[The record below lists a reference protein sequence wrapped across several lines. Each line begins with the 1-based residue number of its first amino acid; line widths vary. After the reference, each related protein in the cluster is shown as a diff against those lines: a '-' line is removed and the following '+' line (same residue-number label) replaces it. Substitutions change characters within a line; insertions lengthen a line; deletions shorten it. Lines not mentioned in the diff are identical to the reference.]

1 MYTNFRKLNEE
12 NIMSE
17 WWKKQVVYQIYPRSF
32 CDSNG
37 DGIGDIQGIIS
48 KLDYLKDLGVTCIWI
63 CPMYKSPM
71 ADNGYDIAD
80 YYAIQDE
87 YGTMEDLEELIAEA
101 KKRNIG
107 ILMDLVIN
115 HTSDE
120 HAWFKDAIANPD
132 SKYRK
137 YYIFKKGVDGHAPTN
152 WRSVFGGSVWEKVP
166 GEDMYYYHAFA
177 KKQPDLNWENPEMRH
192 EIYNMINWWLEKG
205 IAGFR
210 VDAINFIKKDQ
221 RWCNGEVDGADGL
234 SNCFQ
239 FSRNMKGIEEFFQE
253 LRHET
258 FDKHNCLTVAEAVG
272 VPYDQLGT
280 FIGKDGCFSMMFDFN
295 YSNLDITPT
304 EEWYPDQNWTIQDYK
319 DHLFASQIEVNKIG
333 WSGAFHENHD
343 MPRSLA
349 RLVKN
354 PAERTPKAA
363 KLLGALL
370 MFLKATPYIY
380 EGEEI
385 GMVNN
390 ERTSID
396 QFDDISSKSQ
406 YKRAQEEGYSAEEAL
421 RFVNRRSR
429 DNTRSPMCW
438 DDSAYAG
445 FSSAKPWLMVNEK
458 YKDINVAK
466 EIHNP
471 NSVLAFYKQCI
482 ALRQKN
488 VDLIVDGTFNP
499 LETNEYI
506 VAYERKLGDV
516 SLLCI
521 NNMHNT
527 PETLEVS
534 DEYEVLLSNDD
545 VVRNENGFV
554 LSGWQTLVL
563 KK

>member
-1 MYTNFRKLNEE
+1 MG
-12 NIMSE
+12 E

-48 KLDYLKDLGVTCIWI
+48 KLDYLKDLGITCIWI

-71 ADNGYDIAD
+71 ADNGYDISD
-80 YYAIQDE
+80 YYAIQDD
-87 YGTMEDLEELIAEA
+87 YGTMQDLEELIAEA
-101 KKRNIG
+101 KQRNIG

-120 HAWFKDAIANPD
+120 HAWFKDAIANPN
-132 SKYRK
+132 SKYRN

-221 RWCNGEVDGADGL
+221 RWCDGEVDGADGL

-239 FSRNMKGIEEFFQE
+239 FSRNREGIEEFFKE

-258 FDKHNCLTVAEAVG
+258 FDKHDCLTVAEAVG
-272 VPYDQLGT
+272 VPYDQLGA
-280 FIGKDGCFSMMFDFN
+280 FIGKDGCFPMMFDFN
-295 YSNLDITPT
+295 YSNLDVTPN
-304 EEWYPDQNWTIQDYK
+304 EEWYPEQDWTIKDYK
-319 DHLFASQIEVNKIG
+319 EHLFASQIEVNKIG
-333 WSGAFHENHD
+333 WSAAFHENHD

-349 RLVKN
+349 RLIKN

-406 YKRAQEEGYSAEEAL
+406 YERAQLEGYSPEEAL

-438 DDSAYAG
+438 DDSVYAG
-445 FSSAKPWLMVNEK
+445 FSSVKPWLMMNEK
-458 YKDINVAK
+458 SKEINVEK
-466 EIHNP
+466 EIHDS
-471 NSVLAFYKQCI
+471 NSVLSFYKQLI

-488 VDLIVDGTFNP
+488 VDLIVDGTFKA
-499 LETNEYI
+499 LETSDSV
-506 VAYERKLGDV
+506 VAYARTLDNETLI
-516 SLLCI
+516 CM
-521 NNMHNT
+521 NNMHNAE
-527 PETLEVS
+527 ETIDL
-534 DEYEVLLSNDD
+534 DGDYEVLLSNDT
-545 VVRNENGFV
+545 VVNNDNQYT

-563 KK
+563 KKSEK

>member
-1 MYTNFRKLNEE
+1 
-12 NIMSE
+12 MSE

-32 CDSNG
+32 CDSNH

-48 KLDYLKDLGVTCIWI
+48 KLDYLKDLGITCIWI

-71 ADNGYDIAD
+71 ADNGYDISD
-80 YYAIQDE
+80 YYAIQSD
-87 YGTMEDLEELIAEA
+87 YGSMEDLEELIGEA

-120 HAWFKDAIANPD
+120 HACFQEALKDPS
-132 SKYRK
+132 SKYRN
-137 YYIFKKGVDGHAPTN
+137 YYIFKPGVDGHEPTN

-166 GEDMYYYHAFA
+166 GEDMYYFHAFA

-192 EIYNMINWWLEKG
+192 EIYDMINWWLEKG

-221 RWCNGEVDGADGL
+221 RWENGEVDGADGL

-239 FSRNMKGIEEFFQE
+239 FSRNKKGIEEFFQE

-258 FDKHNCLTVAEAVG
+258 FDKHDCLTVAEAVG
-272 VPYDQLGT
+272 VPYDKLGT

-295 YSNLDITPT
+295 YSNLDVTPT
-304 EEWYPDQNWTIQDYK
+304 EEWYPDQNWTIKDYK
-319 DHLFASQIEVNKIG
+319 EHLFASQIEVNKIG
-333 WSGAFHENHD
+333 WSGSFHENHD
-343 MPRSLA
+343 MPRSTS
-349 RLVKN
+349 RLIKN
-354 PAERTPKAA
+354 PEERTPKAA
-363 KLLGALL
+363 KLLGSLL

-385 GMVNN
+385 GALNN

-406 YKRAQEEGYSAEEAL
+406 YERAQNEGYSKEEAMH
-421 RFVNRRSR
+421 FVNRRSR

-438 DDSAYAG
+438 DSSKFAG
-445 FSSAKPWLMVNEK
+445 FSDVQPWLALNEH
-458 YKDINVAK
+458 AK
-466 EIHNP
+466 EINVENELHDE
-471 NSVLAFYKQCI
+471 NSVLSFYKQLI
-482 ALRQKN
+482 STRQKN
-488 VDLIVDGTFNP
+488 VDLIVDGTF
-499 LETNEYI
+499 ETLDTPDNVVGYQ
-506 VAYERKLGDV
+506 RTLGEE
-516 SLLCI
+516 SLICL
-521 NNMHNT
+521 NNMQAT
-527 PETLEVS
+527 SETIQIPEG
-534 DEYEVLLSNDD
+534 YEVLLSNDEVKIAD
-545 VVRNENGFV
+545 NTLT
-554 LSGWQTLVL
+554 LSGWQTVVL